1 MEENSATNLTWLKEL
16 SEGREDAL
24 AAVMNCYYETL
35 YNYAIKFSDDEEQ
48 VKDNIQ
54 EIFISLWQRRDR
66 ALEILSL
73 KFYLLRAVKN
83 KMLKSLQQK
92 NRSSKMLEDQAA
104 YPFRIEFSIENK
116 IIEQQI
122 SAETA
127 RALQTLLTN
136 LPERQKE
143 VIYLKFYLQMDNGQ
157 VAELMNI
164 NRQSVYNLLHE
175 SLRNLRTCWKQQIHL
190 KDVSFGRM
198 LSLLF

>member
-1 MEENSATNLTWLKEL
+1 MEENSEINSAWLREM

-24 AAVMNCYYETL
+24 AALMTHYYETL
-35 YNYAIKFSDDEEQ
+35 YNYAIKFSDDGEQ
-48 VKDNIQ
+48 VKDTIQ
-54 EIFISLWQRRDR
+54 EVFISLWQRRDR
-66 ALEILSL
+66 AREILSL

-92 NRSSKMLEDQAA
+92 SRSKMLEEQAA

-127 RALQTLLTN
+127 HALRQLLAR

-175 SLRNLRTCWKQQIHL
+175 SLRNLRACWQQQIHL
-190 KDVSFGRM
+190 KDVSVGRI